1 MIAAIVLAAGLSRR
15 MGRTKLTLPWRNT
28 TVIGQVVSV
37 LSSAGVN
44 EILVV
49 TGGARQEIET
59 ALSGMAAR
67 IVFNPRFEASEMVD
81 SLQLGLVRLSSS
93 VEATLVA
100 LGDQPQIQLPVV
112 QAVLRAFAQAGAQSD
127 AEYPPNLIV
136 PSYQM
141 KRGHPWLVVRPLWTE
156 LSQLRPPQ
164 TLRDF
169 LGRHSEQIRYLPVST
184 DTILRDLDTPDD
196 YAREKPAA

>member
-15 MGRTKLTLPWRNT
+15 MGRPKLSLPWRET
-28 TVIGQVVSV
+28 TVIGQVVAV
-37 LSSAGVN
+37 LSAAGVE

-49 TGGARQEIET
+49 TGGARQEIEA
-59 ALSGMAAR
+59 ALSDTSAR
-67 IVFNPRFEASEMVD
+67 LVFNPRYQASEMID
-81 SLQLGLVRLSSS
+81 SLQVGLAQLSQS

-112 QAVLRAFAQAGAQSD
+112 QAVLSAYTQANAQCPAR
-127 AEYPPNLIV
+127 LVV
-136 PSYQM
+136 PSYKM
-141 KRGHPWLVVRPLWTE
+141 KRGHPWLVDRSLWAE
-156 LSQLRPPQ
+156 LGQICPPE

-169 LGRHSEQIRYLPVST
+169 LERHAAEICYLPVST

>member
-15 MGRTKLTLPWRNT
+15 MGTSKLTLPWRDT

-37 LSSAGVN
+37 LSSAGID

-49 TGGARQEIET
+49 TGGARQEVET
-59 ALSGMAAR
+59 ALSGLPAR
-67 IVFNPRFEASEMVD
+67 LVFNSRFEASEMVD
-81 SLQLGLVRLSSS
+81 SLQLGLAQLSPS

-112 QAVLRAFAQAGAQSD
+112 QAVMRAYTKAHAG
-127 AEYPPNLIV
+127 YPPCLIV

-141 KRGHPWLVVRPLWTE
+141 RRGHPWLVVRQLWTE
-156 LSQLRPPQ
+156 LVQLRPPE

-169 LGRHSEQIRYLPVST
+169 LGCHAEQIYYLPVST

-196 YAREKPAA
+196 YAREKPAV

>member
-15 MGRTKLTLPWRNT
+15 MGRPKLSLPWRDT
-28 TVIGQVVSV
+28 TVIGQVVRV
-37 LSSAGVN
+37 LSAAGVS

-49 TGGARQEIET
+49 TGGAQQEVET
-59 ALSGMAAR
+59 ALSDSPAR
-67 IVFNPRFEASEMVD
+67 LVFNPRFEASEMVD
-81 SLQLGLVRLSSS
+81 SLQVGLAQLSSS
-93 VEATLVA
+93 AEATLVA

-112 QAVLRAFAQAGAQSD
+112 QAVIQAYKEHPSG
-127 AEYPPNLIV
+127 LVV

-141 KRGHPWLVVRPLWTE
+141 KCGHPWLVARVLWPE
-156 LSQLRPPQ
+156 LSQIRSPE
-164 TLRDF
+164 TLRNF
-169 LGRHSEQIRYLPVST
+169 LGRHTEQILYLPVSS

>member
-1 MIAAIVLAAGLSRR
+1 MIAAIVLAAGLSKR
-15 MGRTKLTLPWRNT
+15 MGRPKLSLPWRNT

-37 LSSAGVN
+37 FSAAGID

-49 TGGARQEIET
+49 TGGARQEIEA
-59 ALSGMAAR
+59 ALSDTSAR
-67 IVFNPRFEASEMVD
+67 LVFNRRFEASEMID
-81 SLQLGLVRLSSS
+81 SLQVGLAHLSPT

-100 LGDQPQIQLPVV
+100 LGDQPQIHLPVV
-112 QAVLRAFAQAGAQSD
+112 QAVMQSYTERSS
-127 AEYPPNLIV
+127 ALIV

-141 KRGHPWLVVRPLWTE
+141 KRGHPWLVARALWNE
-156 LSQLRPPQ
+156 LFQIRPPE

-169 LGRHSEQIRYLPVST
+169 LGRHAADIRYLPVST

-196 YAREKPAA
+196 YAHEVPAA

>member
-15 MGRTKLTLPWRNT
+15 MGRPKLSLPWRDT

-37 LSSAGVN
+37 LSAAGIA

-59 ALSGMAAR
+59 ALRGTPAR
-67 IVFNPRFEASEMVD
+67 LVFNPRFEASEMVD
-81 SLQLGLVRLSSS
+81 SLQVGLAQLSPS

-100 LGDQPQIQLPVV
+100 LGDQPQIQWPVV
-112 QAVLRAFAQAGAQSD
+112 QAVLQAYAQANAQAN
-127 AEYPPNLIV
+127 AEHPSALIV

-141 KRGHPWLVVRPLWTE
+141 KRGHPWLVARALWSE
-156 LSQLRPPQ
+156 LSQLRPPE

-169 LGRHSEQIRYLPVST
+169 LSRHAEEIFYLPVAA

>member
-15 MGRTKLTLPWRNT
+15 MGRPKLSLPWRDT

-37 LSSAGVN
+37 LSAAGVD

-59 ALSGMAAR
+59 ALSATSAR
-67 IVFNPRFEASEMVD
+67 LVFNPRFEASEMID
-81 SLQLGLVRLSSS
+81 LLQVGLAQLSPP
-93 VEATLVA
+93 VEAALVA

-112 QAVLRAFAQAGAQSD
+112 QAVLQAYQEQPCG
-127 AEYPPNLIV
+127 LIV

-141 KRGHPWLVVRPLWTE
+141 KRGHPWLVARPLWDE
-156 LSQLRPPQ
+156 LSQIRPPE

-169 LGRHSEQIRYLPVST
+169 LGRHAADIRYLPVST

-196 YAREKPAA
+196 YTREMPAA

>member
-1 MIAAIVLAAGLSRR
+1 MLAA
-15 MGRTKLTLPWRNT
+15 
-28 TVIGQVVSV
+28 
-37 LSSAGVN
+37 AGVN

-59 ALSGMAAR
+59 ALSATPAR
-67 IVFNPRFEASEMVD
+67 LVFNPRFEASEMID
-81 SLQLGLVRLSSS
+81 SLQVGLAQLSPS

-112 QAVLRAFAQAGAQSD
+112 QAVMQSYAEHPAG
-127 AEYPPNLIV
+127 LIV

-141 KRGHPWLVVRPLWTE
+141 KRGHPWLVARPLWDE
-156 LSQLRPPQ
+156 LSQIRPPE

-169 LGRHSEQIRYLPVST
+169 LGRHAADIRYLPVST

-196 YAREKPAA
+196 YAREMPAV

>member
-15 MGRTKLTLPWRNT
+15 MGRPKLTLPWRDT

-37 LSSAGVN
+37 LSMAGVN

-49 TGGARQEIET
+49 TGGARQKIEK
-59 ALSGMAAR
+59 ALSGTSAR
-67 IVFNPRFEASEMVD
+67 MVFNPRFEASEMVD
-81 SLQLGLVRLSSS
+81 SLQLGLAQLSSS

-100 LGDQPQIQLPVV
+100 LGDQPQIRLPVV
-112 QAVLRAFAQAGAQSD
+112 QAVMQAFAQAGA
-127 AEYPPNLIV
+127 EPPPGLIV
-136 PSYQM
+136 PSYRM
-141 KRGHPWLVVRPLWTE
+141 KRGHPWLVARPLWPG
-156 LSQLRPPQ
+156 LSQLRPPE

-169 LGRHSEQIRYLPVST
+169 LGRHAEQIYYLPVST

>member
-15 MGRTKLTLPWRNT
+15 MGRPKLSLPWRDT

-37 LSSAGVN
+37 LSAAGVA

-59 ALSGMAAR
+59 ALRGTPAR
-67 IVFNPRFEASEMVD
+67 LAFNPRFEASEMVD
-81 SLQLGLVRLSSS
+81 SLQVGLAQLSQPI
-93 VEATLVA
+93 EATLVA

-112 QAVLRAFAQAGAQSD
+112 QAVLQAH
-127 AEYPPNLIV
+127 AEHPSALIV

-141 KRGHPWLVVRPLWTE
+141 KRGHPWLVARAFWSE
-156 LSQLRPPQ
+156 LSQIRPPE

-169 LGRHSEQIRYLPVST
+169 LGRHAGDIFYLPVAT